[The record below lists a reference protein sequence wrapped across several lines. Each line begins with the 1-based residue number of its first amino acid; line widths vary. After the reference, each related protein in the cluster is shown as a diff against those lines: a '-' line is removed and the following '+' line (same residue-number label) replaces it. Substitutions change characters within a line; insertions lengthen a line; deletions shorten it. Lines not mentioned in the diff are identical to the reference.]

1 MIIGREKEIARLRR
15 TLSAEYSEFI
25 AVYGR
30 RRVGKTFLVKE
41 AFGYSFA
48 FQHSGLSKGDLRMQL
63 SEFSNS
69 LERQGLKSRRKI
81 KSWSDAFF
89 ALETGLEKMPEGK
102 KVVFLDELPWMD
114 TAKSNFVPALD
125 HFWNGWCSFRKD
137 IVLIVCG
144 SATSWIVG
152 KILKD
157 HGGLHN
163 RQTDQIHLLPFTLLE
178 CEQMVRAK
186 GLPLSR
192 QQVLE
197 GYMVL
202 GGVPFY
208 WEKFEKA
215 QSVDQN
221 IDRLFFGLEAP
232 LFDEFAQLY
241 ASLFKNPTAHVAVVT
256 ALGTRKIGMTREE
269 ILAGTGLENC
279 GALTKVLDEL
289 AACGFIRAYTLPGR
303 TSKGT
308 VFQLIDNFSLFY
320 FKFMAGGAS
329 RNPGAWMSKTAS
341 QERRIWNGLAFELV
355 CLEHVAQIKRA
366 LGIAGIQTE
375 EHAWWRRGDGV
386 REGAQIDLLIKRA
399 DRAVN
404 VCEMKFA
411 EDEYEIKS
419 DENGK
424 IAHRRNAFIEDE
436 DFKGS
441 VFVTMVTPHGVRHNE
456 YWNNIQSEVTL
467 DDLFQEVFA

>member
-1 MIIGREKEIARLRR
+1 MIIGREKELKRLRR
-15 TLSAEYSEFI
+15 TLSGEYSEFI

-30 RRVGKTFLVKE
+30 RRVGKTFLIKE
-41 AFGYSFA
+41 AFNYSFA
-48 FQHSGLSKGDLRMQL
+48 FQHSGLAKGDKRMQL
-63 SEFSNS
+63 DEFANS
-69 LERQGLKSRRKI
+69 LERQGMKSKRRI

-89 ALETGLEKMPEGK
+89 ALENGLERLPAGK

-137 IVLIVCG
+137 IVLVVCG

-163 RQTDQIHLLPFTLLE
+163 RLTDQIHLQPFTLLE
-178 CEQMVRAK
+178 CERMVQAK
-186 GLPLSR
+186 GLSLSR
-192 QQVLE
+192 QQILE

-208 WEKFEKA
+208 WEKLGKS
-215 QSVDQN
+215 QSMDQN
-221 IDRLFFGLEAP
+221 VDRLFFGLEAP
-232 LFDEFAQLY
+232 LADEFDQLY
-241 ASLFKNPTAHVAVVT
+241 ASLYKNPTAHIAVVT
-256 ALGTRKIGMTREE
+256 ALGAKKIGLTREE
-269 ILAGTGLENC
+269 LLSETGLENC

-289 AACGFIRAYTLPGR
+289 ESCGFIRAYTMPGKR
-303 TSKGT
+303 CKGS

-320 FKFMAGGAS
+320 FKFMAGGANRHS
-329 RNPGAWMSKTAS
+329 GAWLSGVSS
-341 QERRIWNGLAFELV
+341 QERRIWNGLSFELV
-355 CLEHVAQIKRA
+355 CLEHVGQIKRA
-366 LGIAGIQTE
+366 LGISGIQTE
-375 EHAWWRRGDGV
+375 EHAWYRKGDAL
-386 REGAQIDLLIKRA
+386 REGAQIDLLVKRA
-399 DRAVN
+399 DHAVN
-404 VCEMKFA
+404 ICEMKFA
-411 EDEYEIKS
+411 DDEFEIRA
-419 DENGK
+419 DENRK

-441 VFVTMVTPHGVRHNE
+441 VFVTLVTPHGVRRNE

-467 DDLFQEVFA
+467 DDLFKE

>member
-1 MIIGREKEIARLRR
+1 MIIGREKELKRLRR
-15 TLSAEYSEFI
+15 TLSGEYSEFI

-30 RRVGKTFLVKE
+30 RRVGKTFLIKE
-41 AFGYSFA
+41 AYNYSFA
-48 FQHSGLSKGDLRMQL
+48 FQHSGLSKGDKRMQL
-63 SEFSNS
+63 DEFANS
-69 LERQGLKSRRKI
+69 LERQGMKSKRRI

-89 ALETGLEKMPEGK
+89 ALENGLERLPAGK

-137 IVLIVCG
+137 VVLVVCG

-163 RQTDQIHLLPFTLLE
+163 RLTDQIHLQPFTLSE
-178 CEQMVRAK
+178 CERMAHAK

-202 GGVPFY
+202 GGIPFY
-208 WEKFEKA
+208 WEKLERS
-215 QSVDQN
+215 QSMDQN
-221 IDRLFFGLEAP
+221 VDRLFFGLEAP
-232 LFDEFAQLY
+232 LADEFDQLY
-241 ASLFKNPTAHVAVVT
+241 ASLFKNPTAHIAIVT
-256 ALGTRKIGMTREE
+256 ALGTKKIGMTREE
-269 ILAGTGLENC
+269 LVDETGLENC
-279 GALTKVLDEL
+279 GALTKVMDEL
-289 AACGFIRAYTLPGR
+289 ELCGFVRSYAVPGKK
-303 TSKGT
+303 TKGT

-320 FKFMAGGAS
+320 FKFMAGGGNRHS
-329 RNPGAWMSKTAS
+329 GAWLSRAAS
-341 QERRIWNGLAFELV
+341 QERRIWNGLSFELV
-355 CLEHVAQIKRA
+355 CLEHVGQIKRA
-366 LGIAGIQTE
+366 LGISGIQTE
-375 EHAWWRRGDGV
+375 ERAWYRKGDAL
-386 REGAQIDLLIKRA
+386 REGAQIDLLVKRA
-399 DRAVN
+399 DHAVN
-404 VCEMKFA
+404 ICEMKFA
-411 EDEYEIKS
+411 EEEFEIKA
-419 DENGK
+419 DEDRK

-441 VFVTMVTPHGVRHNE
+441 VFVTMVTPHGVRRNE

-467 DDLFQEVFA
+467 DDLFKE

>member
-1 MIIGREKEIARLRR
+1 MIIGREKEIERLRR
-15 TLSAEYSEFI
+15 TVSAEYSEFI

-30 RRVGKTFLVKE
+30 RRVGKTFLIKE

-48 FQHSGLSKGDLRMQL
+48 FQHSGIAKGDLRMQL
-63 SEFSNS
+63 DEFANS
-69 LERQGLKSRRKI
+69 LERQGMKSRRKI
-81 KSWSDAFF
+81 RSWSDAFF
-89 ALETGLEKMPEGK
+89 ALESGLEKLPSGK

-137 IVLIVCG
+137 IVLVVCG

-163 RQTDQIHLLPFTLLE
+163 RLTDQIHLLPFTLLE
-178 CEQMVRAK
+178 CEQMAHAK
-186 GLPLSR
+186 GLPLPR

-208 WEKFEKA
+208 WEKFEKT

-221 IDRLFFGLEAP
+221 IDRLFFGVEAP
-232 LFDEFAQLY
+232 LFDEFEQLY
-241 ASLFKNPTAHVAVVT
+241 ASLFRNPSAHVAVVT
-256 ALGTRKIGMTREE
+256 ALGSRRIGMTREE
-269 ILAGTGLENC
+269 LVDETGLENC

-289 AACGFIRAYTLPGR
+289 AACGFVRAYVLPGR
-303 TSKGT
+303 KRKGT

-320 FKFMAGGAS
+320 FKFMANGGNRRS
-329 RNPGAWMSKTAS
+329 GGWVSKSAS
-341 QERRIWNGLAFELV
+341 QERRVWTGLSFELV

-375 EHAWWRRGDGV
+375 EYAWRRKGGGS

-404 VCEMKFA
+404 ICEMKFA
-411 EDEYEIKS
+411 DVEFEIKS
-419 DENGK
+419 DENRK

-436 DFKGS
+436 GFKGS
-441 VFVTMVTPHGVRHNE
+441 VFVTMVTPHGVFHNE
-456 YWNNIQSEVTL
+456 YWNDIQSEVTL
-467 DDLFQEVFA
+467 EDLFREGVA